1 MHPIDDCDEDDNDIN
16 FRFNDLKVRH
26 SCQEKFQSNPS
37 CGKVRC
43 TNHRRISP
51 QRPTDHRHSALV
63 RPRSEV
69 RRCTRHDI
77 CWNKTQV
84 RFNVQPDPVCRRPGG
99 LPRSVEIADDWDSRK
114 SIRRLYIN
122 PNPLS
127 RKNGAKL
134 FINPLYGLLS
144 WHSNTWLSQQSQ
156 CHVHAYF
163 VYLACRKQ

>member
-1 MHPIDDCDEDDNDIN
+1 MHPIDDGDEDDNDIN

-127 RKNGAKL
+127 RKNAKGIWRFRFKNVIRVDEL
-134 FINPLYGLLS
+134 ITIINDRAVDLYAL
-144 WHSNTWLSQQSQ
+144 T
-156 CHVHAYF
+156 CD
-163 VYLACRKQ
+163 